1 MDINSSH
8 MFRAYMED
16 ARRRLRVFRSAN
28 SYWSF
33 DRWWLR
39 HAGALDLDARADLA
53 AALAAASVNRARAH
67 EVRRAGR
74 VSE

>member
-1 MDINSSH
+1 MDTTSGH
-8 MFRAYMED
+8 LFRAYMED

-53 AALAAASVNRARAH
+53 AALAAAKVYRARAH
-67 EVRRAGR
+67 EVRRAGS
-74 VSE
+74 VPA